1 MEKIPSQK
9 RTTVKR
15 IVLFGP
21 ESTGKTTLAKQ
32 LSEKY
37 DVPWVVEYAR
47 EYLQEKWDRSRAIC
61 QPEDLVPIA
70 IGQINLENEVII
82 QAENDDKQ
90 FIVCDTDLLET
101 LVYSEVYY
109 NGWADQRLLDAVSSQ
124 NYDLYLLT
132 GIDVPWVADDLRDK
146 PHEREKMYEAF
157 RSALEANSCN
167 YISLQGNQTTRLES
181 ASAAI
186 EALF

>member
-9 RTTVKR
+9 RTTIKR

-37 DVPWVVEYAR
+37 DVPWVAEYAR
-47 EYLQEKWDRSRAIC
+47 EYLQDKWDCSRAIC

-70 IGQINLENEVII
+70 IGQMKLENEAII
-82 QAENDDKQ
+82 QAENEKKQ

-109 NGWADQRLLDAVSSQ
+109 NGWADQRLLDAVSAQ

-146 PHEREKMYEAF
+146 PHKREKMYEAF
-157 RSALEANSCN
+157 RSALEANGCN

-181 ASAAI
+181 ASTAI